1 MSVTLRI
8 LLVAVSFLTF
18 VYMIRK
24 IGKSQ
29 MQIRNSV
36 PIILFSLVLVIIS
49 IFPGIVTWLAKLI
62 GVESPANLVFLGII
76 FGLLMMVF
84 AQSVKLSLL
93 ENKLTKLAQRYAID
107 RAEDIAAERKEQ
119 SAEL

>member
-8 LLVAVSFLTF
+8 LLVVVSVFTF

-36 PIILFSLVLVIIS
+36 PIILFALVLVIIS
-49 IFPGIVTWLAKLI
+49 IFPVIVTWLAQLI
-62 GVESPANLVFLGII
+62 GVESPANLVFLVII
-76 FGLLMMVF
+76 FSLLMMVF
-84 AQSVKLSLL
+84 AQSVKLSVL

-107 RAEDIAAERKEQ
+107 HASEWNDPEKND
-119 SAEL
+119 